1 MDPGSHSRCSLAR
14 DDMERVFACGPLV
27 LAMTARVETC
37 ARILAAHRVRVMRDL
52 VSLKTKR
59 AQGMPDARCTRG
71 RVCSKKSTRVSNHRY
86 TASTGIPCTMVLTVS
101 FVISPVTG
109 LFCHRH
115 SQDAEASM
123 RT

>member
-37 ARILAAHRVRVMRDL
+37 ARILAAHRARVMRDL
-52 VSLKTKR
+52 VSLKQEGAGNAGCALHPR
-59 AQGMPDARCTRG
+59 P
-71 RVCSKKSTRVSNHRY
+71 RVQQKSTRVSNHRY

-101 FVISPVTG
+101 FVILCPQNLPECANG
-109 LFCHRH
+109 RF
-115 SQDAEASM
+115 
-123 RT
+123 